1 MTLGGDR
8 KMKTQRLLRPDR
20 LERPTKVTYRNLD
33 GVAPPVGIRLLRA
46 EEVALMLGCSHWY
59 VYALAQRK
67 ELPSIRI
74 GRAVRFEYKTV
85 EEFIDQRRPGKE
97 VASGGPETG

>member
-1 MTLGGDR
+1 MKAQRLSKPDR
-8 KMKTQRLLRPDR
+8 QERPIKMK
-20 LERPTKVTYRNLD
+20 YANSN

-67 ELPSIRI
+67 ELPSIHI

-97 VASGGPETG
+97 VASGCPETG